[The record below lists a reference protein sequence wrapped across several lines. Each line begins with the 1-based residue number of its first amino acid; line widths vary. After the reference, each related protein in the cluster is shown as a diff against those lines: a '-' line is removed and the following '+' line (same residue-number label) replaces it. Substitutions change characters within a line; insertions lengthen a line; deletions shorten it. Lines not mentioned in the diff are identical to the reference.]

1 PWIPPSTNAGR
12 PPARAADHPGLQHLS
27 LLVHASKATP
37 SHRINPRTLRLAWAR
52 IIQNHPARDSDKGL
66 ACNYAESSQP
76 TWVQRIEKIE
86 KANESPAILTS
97 VQGASPSAPV
107 SIAASQPVDQHP
119 QGSRD
124 PSPRELL
131 AVNSIQSSLP
141 SLEWY
146 DSWSCRYDILLTQNR
161 LTARHL
167 PSSWKIGLLVEEYFN
182 NIHPLRC
189 FAFIHKPS
197 FLQRLDG
204 ELSIKYQTH
213 ALLHIICALG
223 AQFYALAYS
232 ETVARLPSKFVLLA
246 GGEWAK
252 ISQRLILE
260 AIDTVTIENLM
271 AAVLLHDY
279 AVRMGNFA
287 NAFML
292 SGLITRMTQA
302 LQINL
307 EYNTDLLCQDAETGP
322 SATDKESRRRLMWS
336 CYVMDAL
343 VGSGV
348 DQLTLV
354 EERDMKIQLPCNE
367 RNFLQQRPCLTETL
381 EPGNWLKF
389 IPGELDTD
397 TILPN
402 MGIMAYFIRHISIRK
417 RVLRY
422 IKHLGDAKVPWDPD
436 SEFAKL
442 DADCR
447 AWYESLPASLQF
459 MPDAIYIRKDSSQ
472 LGALCEPPALY
483 KLRAAFDFPPEQ
495 QGFLRHLQQVL
506 FDAARTLASIIGE
519 TMRHD
524 SRMLADSWLPT
535 IAYDSCRI
543 MVYHLTQILD
553 PRIESTRLIMR
564 QTVPLLQSNITAL
577 KVMGNISG
585 IADSLCSAAETM
597 LNRSRIESEAITQ
610 NIVPDDPYPTQEGD
624 DPSESLPGTPVQ
636 SAPDYVLNPLSIFR
650 MARKSIPERHAPEKA
665 GTSSA
670 PNSVLPES
678 TADPDHPRE
687 GSIEGGCG
695 QSISNE
701 PEFGQASLEELQTLF
716 MSDLGWAWQPAETA
730 VGSGIEAAGLLPWA
744 GGYQI
749 TQAEPWLPVFPFAQ
763 QD

>member
-1 PWIPPSTNAGR
+1 M
-12 PPARAADHPGLQHLS
+12 
-27 LLVHASKATP
+27 
-37 SHRINPRTLRLAWAR
+37 
-52 IIQNHPARDSDKGL
+52 
-66 ACNYAESSQP
+66 
-76 TWVQRIEKIE
+76 
-86 KANESPAILTS
+86 
-97 VQGASPSAPV
+97 
-107 SIAASQPVDQHP
+107 
-119 QGSRD
+119 
-124 PSPRELL
+124 
-131 AVNSIQSSLP
+131 
-141 SLEWY
+141 
-146 DSWSCRYDILLTQNR
+146 
-161 LTARHL
+161 
-167 PSSWKIGLLVEEYFN
+167 
-182 NIHPLRC
+182 
-189 FAFIHKPS
+189 
-197 FLQRLDG
+197 
-204 ELSIKYQTH
+204 
-213 ALLHIICALG
+213 CALG

-246 GGEWAK
+246 GAEWAK

-307 EYNTDLLCQDAETGP
+307 EYNTDLLCQDAETGL

-389 IPGELDTD
+389 IPGELNTD

-436 SEFAKL
+436 SEFAML

-472 LGALCEPPALY
+472 LGALCVLHCAHYQTICDLYRLGAPALY

-495 QGFLRHLQQVL
+495 QDFLHHLQQVL

-524 SRMLADSWLPT
+524 SRILADSWLPT

-553 PRIESTRLIMR
+553 PRIESTRLMMR
-564 QTVPLLQSNITAL
+564 ETVPLLQSNIAAL
-577 KVMGNISG
+577 KVMGNVSG
-585 IADSLCSAAETM
+585 IAESLCSAAETM
-597 LNRSRIESEAITQ
+597 LNRSRIESEAISQ
-610 NIVPDDPYPTQEGD
+610 NIVPDDPYPAQEGD
-624 DPSESLPGTPVQ
+624 DPRESLPGTPVQ

-650 MARKSIPERHAPEKA
+650 MARKSIPERHAPEKT

-670 PNSVLPES
+670 PNSALPES
-678 TADPDHPRE
+678 NADPDYTRE
-687 GSIEGGCG
+687 GSIEGGCRR
-695 QSISNE
+695 SVSNA

-744 GGYQI
+744 GGYQV